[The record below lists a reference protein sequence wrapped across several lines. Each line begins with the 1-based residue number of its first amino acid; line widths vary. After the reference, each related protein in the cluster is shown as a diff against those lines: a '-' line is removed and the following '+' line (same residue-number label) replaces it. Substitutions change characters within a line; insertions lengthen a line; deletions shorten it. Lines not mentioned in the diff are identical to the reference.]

1 MLRTVRKGFVSDDA
15 IKVKSDGAATYGD
28 KLLVSGVLAVSGE
41 HGDQSLLSVKSLKDL
56 VESLNKSYSVDNS
69 RIQSIMPSILV
80 QIMALAQSQEQAPV
94 PTVIS
99 LRLLD
104 HTLDGIIDVVGLLFF
119 LDLLNFNFL
128 LAIMGKNKRN
138 KGEKTC

>member
-1 MLRTVRKGFVSDDA
+1 MLRTVRKGFVCYDA
-15 IKVKSDGAATYGD
+15 IVVKSDGAATYGD

-128 LAIMGKNKRN
+128 LAIMGKKKTD
-138 KGEKTC
+138 KGEKT

>member
-1 MLRTVRKGFVSDDA
+1 MADA
-15 IKVKSDGAATYGD
+15 ADVKSDRAATYGD
-28 KLLVSGVLAVSGE
+28 KLLVSGVLAVGGE

-69 RIQSIMPSILV
+69 RIQSTMPSILV

-119 LDLLNFNFL
+119 FDFGNFDFL
-128 LAIMGKNKRN
+128 LAKMGKNERD
-138 KGEKTC
+138 KGEKT

>member
-1 MLRTVRKGFVSDDA
+1 MLRTVRKEIVWADA
-15 IKVKSDGAATYGD
+15 ADVKLNRAATYGD
-28 KLLVSGVLAVSGE
+28 KLLVSGVLAVGGE

-69 RIQSIMPSILV
+69 RIQSTMPSILV

-104 HTLDGIIDVVGLLFF
+104 HTLDGRLNVISLFF
-119 LDLLNFNFL
+119 LLNFGSSGIDL
-128 LAIMGKNKRN
+128 PIRKD
-138 KGEKTC
+138 

>member
-128 LAIMGKNKRN
+128 LAIMEKR
-138 KGEKTC
+138 KRQG

>member
-1 MLRTVRKGFVSDDA
+1 MLKNVRKESVWDDA
-15 IKVKSDGAATYGD
+15 LIVKSDRATTYGD
-28 KLLVSGVLAVSGE
+28 KLLVPRVLAVGGE
-41 HGDQSLLSVKSLKDL
+41 HGDQSLLSVKSLQDL

-69 RIQSIMPSILV
+69 RIQSTMPSILV

-119 LDLLNFNFL
+119 FDLLNFNFL
-128 LAIMGKNKRN
+128 LAKSRQKR
-138 KGEKTC
+138 KGQG

>member
-1 MLRTVRKGFVSDDA
+1 MTDA
-15 IKVKSDGAATYGD
+15 IKVKLDRAATYAD
-28 KLLVSGVLAVSGE
+28 KLLVSGVLTVSGE
-41 HGDQSLLSVKSLKDL
+41 HGNTSLLSIESLKDL

-69 RIQSIMPSILV
+69 RIQSTMPSILV

-119 LDLLNFNFL
+119 FDFGHFNFL
-128 LAIMGKNKRN
+128 LAITEQNEGD
-138 KGEKTC
+138 KGEKI